1 MMSSF
6 NRRYEDPYHRDLHK
20 ENSRPWGRSRSRS
33 RSHSQRRSK
42 HRHRSSRSRSSSS
55 EFSPHRKSRKRS
67 QSHNRT
73 EEGENLDKR
82 KLYGSPSNVF
92 TPSIARDVA
101 KNKQSAEQDSSSH
114 LPPES
119 AVIEIL
125 DDDENGQ
132 ENEQISNKEAGES
145 NKDYQLPP
153 PPPPPVINIPVN
165 KPTQPISNK
174 SSSDQQKSERYIN
187 QVTQLQTRLK
197 LLHDMEEQHKK

>member
-1 MMSSF
+1 MMSSYE
-6 NRRYEDPYHRDLHK
+6 RRYEDPYRDLHH
-20 ENSRPWGRSRSRS
+20 ENSRRRSRSRS
-33 RSHSQRRSK
+33 RSHSQRRSR

-67 QSHNRT
+67 RSHSRN

-82 KLYGSPSNVF
+82 QLYGSPSNVF
-92 TPSIARDVA
+92 TSSIARDVA
-101 KNKQSAEQDSSSH
+101 KSKRSAEQDSSSH
-114 LPPES
+114 LPSEG

-125 DDDENGQ
+125 DDDENGR
-132 ENEQISNKEAGES
+132 ETEQISNKEAGEL

-165 KPTQPISNK
+165 KPTQSTSSK
-174 SSSDQQKSERYIN
+174 TSSDQQKSERYIN
-187 QVTQLQTRLK
+187 QVTELQTRLK